1 MPRRFS
7 LKTRLLSLLLSA
19 AMVLMFLPASAFAA
33 DDEQVRVG
41 DAWLGSATRV
51 VSCGEGGTA
60 AYDPDTKTLTLTNVT
75 INHDYNAA
83 IWNTVEGLT
92 IKLVGKN
99 SINSGEQTGILS
111 MQGCGLLTLTGEE
124 GSLNITTA
132 DGQAIYA
139 NTGSLLIKD
148 TTVTASTEA
157 FDTCAVS
164 ADLGIEIS
172 GSTLESAIASG
183 NAIYTPG
190 DLKIE
195 NSNVTTSNDNQNNKG
210 YPAIWSDGDITIN
223 GGQLKSTCK
232 GGTALGAASTISITG
247 CTLESAST
255 DGNAIYTPGDLK
267 IENSNVTTSND
278 NTNNNGYPAIWCY
291 GDITING
298 GQLKSTCIGSDAL
311 GAVGALSITDCN
323 VENKGY
329 YTALYSGGKMTLTG
343 GSITAEAEN
352 NAIISNSAMT
362 ITNATVKAT
371 AQRYDALRASDVM
384 KINGGSITADAGD
397 NAIIS
402 YSAMTI
408 TNATVKATAQRHNA
422 LRASDVMK
430 INGGRVEA
438 TTVLYDEET
447 YAIHMQPLDDGSN
460 DGRMEI
466 GGGVELYVKGFSG
479 IAVGDEATIA
489 DAHIV
494 IDSEDWSID
503 MPVKFAEGCD
513 IALALGGDS
522 MESAEPFDWYSM
534 SLEPFTPGTPGG
546 TYRYLEL
553 FSGAKHTLRVTNG
566 MISELNGKPYTGNEA
581 EIPAGSPVTL
591 TLTVNEDAFTAGE
604 VFSSWTLSPTPR
616 DLQINGNVITFT
628 MPAEDVEIRATGDI
642 PPEPGPD
649 AEGSPLF
656 GLALG
661 AVGGTL
667 VGLTFYAAHELG
679 ITQTL
684 RETLPAG
691 AAIPANRGELALLL
705 WNAADKPEPEKQPA
719 FTDVSDL
726 ETAKAAQWA
735 IEAGLMETE
744 SSGKFAPAKRVTR
757 LKVFRTWKAANH

>member
-41 DAWLGSATRV
+41 DAWLGSANRSVT
-51 VSCGEGGTA
+51 CGEGTA

-92 IKLVGKN
+92 IKLVGEN
-99 SINSGEQTGILS
+99 SINSGDQTGILS
-111 MQGCGLLTLTGEE
+111 MQGCGLLTLTGE
-124 GSLNITTA
+124 GSLNITAA
-132 DGQAIYA
+132 DGHAIYA
-139 NTGSLLIKD
+139 NTGSLLVKD
-148 TTVTASTEA
+148 TTVKVSSDAL
-157 FDTCAVS
+157 AVY

-172 GSTLESAIASG
+172 NSTFESATPDG
-183 NAIYTPG
+183 NAIWTPC

-195 NSNVTTSNDNQNNKG
+195 NSNVTTSNDNQSNKG
-210 YPAIWSDGDITIN
+210 YPAICCDGDITIN
-223 GGQLKSTCK
+223 GGRLKSTCK
-232 GGTALGAASTISITG
+232 GG
-247 CTLESAST
+247 
-255 DGNAIYTPGDLK
+255 
-267 IENSNVTTSND
+267 
-278 NTNNNGYPAIWCY
+278 
-291 GDITING
+291 
-298 GQLKSTCIGSDAL
+298 DAL
-311 GAVGALSITDCN
+311 GVAGTLSITNCN
-323 VENKGY
+323 VENKGD

-352 NAIISNSAMT
+352 SAIMSRSAMT

-371 AQRYDALRASDVM
+371 AQKY
-384 KINGGSITADAGD
+384 
-397 NAIIS
+397 
-402 YSAMTI
+402 
-408 TNATVKATAQRHNA
+408 NA

-430 INGGRVEA
+430 IDKGRVEA
-438 TTVLYDEET
+438 TTFGEET
-447 YAIHMQPLDDGSN
+447 YAIHMEPMDDGN
-460 DGRMEI
+460 NGRMEI
-466 GGGVELYVKGFSG
+466 GGGVELYVNGYNG
-479 IAVGDEATIA
+479 ISVGEGATIE
-489 DAHIV
+489 DARIV
-494 IDSEDWSID
+494 IDSEACSID
-503 MPVKFAEGCD
+503 MPVKFADGYD
-513 IALALGGDS
+513 IARALGGDS
-522 MESAEPFDWYSM
+522 KENAKPFDWYSM
-534 SLEPFTPGTPGG
+534 SLEPYTPNQPGTFP
-546 TYRYLEL
+546 YLEL
-553 FSGAKHTLRVTNG
+553 LSGAKHTLRVTNG
-566 MISELNGKPYTGNEA
+566 TISEMNGKQYTGNEA

-591 TLTVNEDAFTAGE
+591 TLTVNEDAFAAGD

-616 DLQINGNVITFT
+616 DLRIDGNVITFT
-628 MPAEDVEIRATGDI
+628 MPAEDVEISATSDI
-642 PPEPGPD
+642 PPEPTPD
-649 AEGSPLF
+649 AEGSPLL
-656 GLALG
+656 GLALV

-667 VGLTFYAAHELG
+667 VGLTLYAAHEFG

-757 LKVFRTWKAANH
+757 LKVFKTWKAAGH

>member
-7 LKTRLLSLLLSA
+7 LKARLLSLLLSA

-41 DAWLGSATRV
+41 DTWLGSAMRSVT
-51 VSCGEGGTA
+51 CGEGTA
-60 AYDPDTKTLTLTNVT
+60 AYDPDTKTLTLTNAT

-92 IKLVGKN
+92 IELVGEN

-111 MQGCGLLTLTGEE
+111 QEGCGLLTLTGE
-124 GSLNITTA
+124 GSLNITVT
-132 DGQAIYA
+132 GGNAIFV

-148 TTVTASTEA
+148 TTVTVSSGASDA
-157 FDTCAVS
+157 CAVT
-164 ADLGIEIS
+164 ADYDIEIS
-172 GSTLESAIASG
+172 GSTLESAIANG

-195 NSNVTTSNDNQNNKG
+195 NSNVTTSNDNKNDDG
-210 YPAIWSDGDITIN
+210 YPAIWCKGDITIN

-267 IENSNVTTSND
+267 IENSNVTTNSAGNL
-278 NTNNNGYPAIWCY
+278 PAIWSDS
-291 GDITING
+291 DITING
-298 GQLKSTCIGSDAL
+298 GQLKSTCTGSDAL
-311 GAVGALSITDCN
+311 GAAGTLSITNCN
-323 VENKGY
+323 VENKGAS
-329 YTALYSGGKMTLTG
+329 ALYSQCEMTLTG
-343 GSITAEAEN
+343 GSITAEAEY
-352 NAIISNSAMT
+352 NAIISRSAMT

-371 AQRYDALRASDVM
+371 AQHY
-384 KINGGSITADAGD
+384 
-397 NAIIS
+397 
-402 YSAMTI
+402 
-408 TNATVKATAQRHNA
+408 NA

-430 INGGRVEA
+430 IDGGRVEA
-438 TTVLYDEET
+438 TTVLYDKET
-447 YAIHMQPLDDGSN
+447 YAIHMQPMDDGSN
-460 DGRMEI
+460 NGRMEI
-466 GGGVELYVKGFSG
+466 GGGVELYVKGYNG
-479 IAVGDEATIA
+479 ISVGEGATIE

-494 IDSEDWSID
+494 IDSDDWSID
-503 MPVKFAEGCD
+503 MPVKFAEGYD

-522 MESAEPFDWYSM
+522 MESAKPFDWYSM
-534 SLEPFTPGTPGG
+534 SLEPFTPGTPG
-546 TYRYLEL
+546 TYPYLEL

-566 MISELNGKPYTGNEA
+566 TISEMNGKPYTGNEA

-616 DLQINGNVITFT
+616 DLQIDGNVITFT

-642 PPEPGPD
+642 PPEPTPD
-649 AEGSPLF
+649 AEVSPLF

-679 ITQTL
+679 ITQIL

-705 WNAADKPEPEKQPA
+705 WNAADKPEPENQPA
-719 FTDVSDL
+719 FTDVSDP

-735 IEAGLMETE
+735 IEAGLMEIE

-757 LKVFRTWKAANH
+757 LKVFRTWKAAKH

>member
-33 DDEQVRVG
+33 ADQQVLVG
-41 DAWLGSATRV
+41 SQWLGSATRSV
-51 VSCGEGGTA
+51 PCGEGTA
-60 AYDPDTKTLTLTNVT
+60 AYDPDAKTLTLTDAT
-75 INHDYNAA
+75 INSDNNAA
-83 IWNTVEGLT
+83 ICNTVEGLT
-92 IKLVGKN
+92 IKLVGEN
-99 SINSGEQTGILS
+99 SINSDNQPGILNVR
-111 MQGCGLLTLTGEE
+111 GCGLLTLTGD
-124 GSLNITTA
+124 GSLNITA
-132 DGQAIYA
+132 NAGHAIYA
-139 NTGSLLIKD
+139 NTSSLLVKD
-148 TTVTASTEA
+148 TTVKVSS
-157 FDTCAVS
+157 DILAVY

-172 GSTLESAIASG
+172 NSTIESASTDS
-183 NAIYTPG
+183 NAIWTPC

-195 NSNVTTSNDNQNNKG
+195 NSNVTTSNDNESGNT
-210 YPAIWSDGDITIN
+210 YPAIWSDRDITIN
-223 GGQLKSTCK
+223 GGQLQSTCK
-232 GGTALGAASTISITG
+232 GGDALGAAGT
-247 CTLESAST
+247 
-255 DGNAIYTPGDLK
+255 
-267 IENSNVTTSND
+267 
-278 NTNNNGYPAIWCY
+278 
-291 GDITING
+291 
-298 GQLKSTCIGSDAL
+298 
-311 GAVGALSITDCN
+311 LSITNCT
-323 VENKGY
+323 VENKGAS
-329 YTALYSGGKMTLTG
+329 ALYSQGAMTLTG
-343 GSITAEAEN
+343 GSI
-352 NAIISNSAMT
+352 I
-362 ITNATVKAT
+362 
-371 AQRYDALRASDVM
+371 
-384 KINGGSITADAGD
+384 ADAEY

-408 TNATVKATAQRHNA
+408 TNATVKATAQRVNA

-430 INGGRVEA
+430 IDGGRVEA
-438 TTVLYDEET
+438 TTFGDEE
-447 YAIHMQPLDDGSN
+447 YAIHMQPIDDEDN
-460 DGRMEI
+460 NGRMEI
-466 GGGVELYVKGFSG
+466 GGGVELYVKGYSG
-479 IAVGDEATIA
+479 ISVGEGATIE

-494 IDSEDWSID
+494 IDSEDCSID
-503 MPVKFAEGCD
+503 MPVKFADGYD
-513 IALALGGDS
+513 IARALGGDS
-522 MESAEPFDWYSM
+522 KENAKPFDWYSM
-534 SLEPFTPGTPGG
+534 SLEPFTPGTPG

-553 FSGAKHTLRVTNG
+553 LSGAKHTLRVTNG

-604 VFSSWTLSPTPR
+604 VFSSWTLFPTPR
-616 DLQINGNVITFT
+616 DLQIDGNVITFT

-642 PPEPGPD
+642 PPEPTPD

-667 VGLTFYAAHELG
+667 VGLTFYAAHEIG

-684 RETLPAG
+684 QETLPAG

>member
-7 LKTRLLSLLLSA
+7 LKARLLSLLLSA

-41 DAWLGSATRV
+41 DTWLGSATRSV
-51 VSCGEGGTA
+51 ACGEGTA
-60 AYDPDTKTLTLTNVT
+60 AYDPDTKTLTLTKAT

-92 IKLVGKN
+92 IELVGEN

-111 MQGCGLLTLTGEE
+111 QEGCGLLTLTGE
-124 GSLNITTA
+124 GSLNITVT
-132 DGQAIYA
+132 GGNAIFV

-148 TTVTASTEA
+148 TTVTVSSGASDA
-157 FDTCAVS
+157 CAVT
-164 ADLGIEIS
+164 ADYDIEIS
-172 GSTLESAIASG
+172 GSTLESAIANG
-183 NAIYTPG
+183 NAIFARG

-195 NSNVTTSNDNQNNKG
+195 NSNVTTSNDNKNDDD
-210 YPAIWSDGDITIN
+210 YPAIWCKGDITIN

-267 IENSNVTTSND
+267 IENSNVTTNSAGNF
-278 NTNNNGYPAIWCY
+278 PAIWSD

-298 GQLKSTCIGSDAL
+298 GQLKSTCTGSDAL
-311 GAVGALSITDCN
+311 GAAGTLSITNCN
-323 VENKGY
+323 VENKGAS
-329 YTALYSGGKMTLTG
+329 ALYSQGEMTLTG
-343 GSITAEAEN
+343 GSITAEAEY

-371 AQRYDALRASDVM
+371 AQKY
-384 KINGGSITADAGD
+384 
-397 NAIIS
+397 
-402 YSAMTI
+402 
-408 TNATVKATAQRHNA
+408 NA

-430 INGGRVEA
+430 IDGGWVKA
-438 TTVLYDEET
+438 TTVLHDDAEP
-447 YAIHMQPLDDGSN
+447 YAIHMQPMDDGSN
-460 DGRMEI
+460 NGRMEI
-466 GGGVELYVKGFSG
+466 GGGVELYVKGVNG
-479 IAVGDEATIA
+479 ISVGEGATIE

-494 IDSEDWSID
+494 IDSEDCSID
-503 MPVKFAEGCD
+503 MPVKFADGYD
-513 IALALGGDS
+513 IARALGGDS

-534 SLEPFTPGTPGG
+534 SLKPFTPGTPGG

-566 MISELNGKPYTGNEA
+566 MISEMNGKPYTGNEA

-628 MPAEDVEIRATGDI
+628 MPAENVEIRATGDI
-642 PPEPGPD
+642 PPEPTPD
-649 AEGSPLF
+649 AEVSPLF

-661 AVGGTL
+661 AVSGTL
-667 VGLTFYAAHELG
+667 VGLTLYTVHELG

-735 IEAGLMETE
+735 IETGLMETE

-757 LKVFRTWKAANH
+757 LKVFRTWKAAKH

>member
-7 LKTRLLSLLLSA
+7 LKARLLSLLLSA

-33 DDEQVRVG
+33 DDKQVRVG
-41 DAWLGSATRV
+41 DTWLGSATRSV
-51 VSCGEGGTA
+51 PCGEGTA
-60 AYDPDTKTLTLTNVT
+60 AYDPDTKTLTLTNAT

-92 IKLVGKN
+92 IELVGEN

-111 MQGCGLLTLTGEE
+111 QEGCGLLTLTGE
-124 GSLNITTA
+124 GSLNITVT
-132 DGQAIYA
+132 GGNAIFV

-148 TTVTASTEA
+148 TTITVSSGASDACAVTA
-157 FDTCAVS
+157 DY
-164 ADLGIEIS
+164 DIEIS
-172 GSTLESAIASG
+172 GSTLESAIANG
-183 NAIYTPG
+183 NAIFARG

-195 NSNVTTSNDNQNNKG
+195 NSNVTTSNDNKNDDG
-210 YPAIWSDGDITIN
+210 YPAIWCKGDITIN

-267 IENSNVTTSND
+267 IENSNVTTNSAGNL
-278 NTNNNGYPAIWCY
+278 PAIWSDS
-291 GDITING
+291 DITING
-298 GQLKSTCIGSDAL
+298 GQLKSTCTGSDAL
-311 GAVGALSITDCN
+311 GAAGTLSITNCN
-323 VENKGY
+323 VENKGAS
-329 YTALYSGGKMTLTG
+329 ALYSQGEMTLTG
-343 GSITAEAEN
+343 GSITAEAEY
-352 NAIISNSAMT
+352 NAIISRSAMT

-371 AQRYDALRASDVM
+371 AQHY
-384 KINGGSITADAGD
+384 
-397 NAIIS
+397 
-402 YSAMTI
+402 
-408 TNATVKATAQRHNA
+408 NA

-430 INGGRVEA
+430 IDGGRVEA
-438 TTVLYDEET
+438 TTVLYDKET
-447 YAIHMQPLDDGSN
+447 YAIHMQPMDDGSN
-460 DGRMEI
+460 NGRMEI
-466 GGGVELYVKGFSG
+466 GGGVELYAKGFSG
-479 IAVGDEATIA
+479 IFVGEEATIA

-494 IDSEDWSID
+494 IDSDDWSID
-503 MPVKFAEGCD
+503 MPVKFAEGYD

-522 MESAEPFDWYSM
+522 MESAKPFDWYSM
-534 SLEPFTPGTPGG
+534 SLEPFTPGTPG
-546 TYRYLEL
+546 TYPYLEL

-566 MISELNGKPYTGNEA
+566 TISEMNGKPYTGNEA

-616 DLQINGNVITFT
+616 DLQIDGNVITFT

-705 WNAADKPEPEKQPA
+705 WNAADKPEPENQPA

-744 SSGKFAPAKRVTR
+744 GSGKFAPAKRVTR
-757 LKVFRTWKAANH
+757 LKVFRTWKAAKH

>member
-1 MPRRFS
+1 MRQKKGMFLMPRRFS

-267 IENSNVTTSND
+267 IENSNVTTNSAGNL
-278 NTNNNGYPAIWCY
+278 PAIWSDS
-291 GDITING
+291 DITING
-298 GQLKSTCIGSDAL
+298 GQLKSTCTGSDAL
-311 GAVGALSITDCN
+311 GATGTLSITDCT

-352 NAIISNSAMT
+352 RAIMSRSAMT

-371 AQRYDALRASDVM
+371 AQKY
-384 KINGGSITADAGD
+384 
-397 NAIIS
+397 
-402 YSAMTI
+402 
-408 TNATVKATAQRHNA
+408 NA

-430 INGGRVEA
+430 IDGGRVEA
-438 TTVLYDEET
+438 TTVRYDEKP
-447 YAIHMQPLDDGSN
+447 YAIHMEPLNDGSN
-460 DGRMEI
+460 NGRMEI
-466 GGGVELYVKGFSG
+466 GGGVELYVKGYKG
-479 IAVGDEATIA
+479 ISVGEGATIE

-494 IDSEDWSID
+494 IDSDDRSIN
-503 MPVKFAEGCD
+503 MPVKFAEGYD

-534 SLEPFTPGTPGG
+534 EPFTPGAGKQPGSFP
-546 TYRYLEL
+546 YLEL
-553 FSGAKHTLRVTNG
+553 LSGAKHTLRVTNG

-616 DLQINGNVITFT
+616 DLQIDSNVITFT
-628 MPAEDVEIRATGDI
+628 MPAENVEIRATGDI
-642 PPEPGPD
+642 PPEPTPD

-667 VGLTFYAAHELG
+667 VGLTFYAAHEIG

>member
-111 MQGCGLLTLTGEE
+111 MQGCGLLTLTGE

-255 DGNAIYTPGDLK
+255 GSNAIYTPGDLT
-267 IENSNVTTSND
+267 IENSNVTTNSAGNL
-278 NTNNNGYPAIWCY
+278 PAIWSDS
-291 GDITING
+291 DITING
-298 GQLKSTCIGSDAL
+298 GQLKSTCTGSDAL
-311 GAVGALSITDCN
+311 GATGTLSITDCT

-343 GSITAEAEN
+343 GSITAEAED
-352 NAIISNSAMT
+352 NAILSRSAMT

-371 AQRYDALRASDVM
+371 AQH
-384 KINGGSITADAGD
+384 I
-397 NAIIS
+397 
-402 YSAMTI
+402 
-408 TNATVKATAQRHNA
+408 NA

-430 INGGRVEA
+430 IDGGRVEA
-438 TTVLYDEET
+438 TTVLHDDAEP
-447 YAIHMQPLDDGSN
+447 YAIHMQPMDDGSN
-460 DGRMEI
+460 NGRMEI
-466 GGGVELYVKGFSG
+466 GGGVELYVKGVNG
-479 IAVGDEATIA
+479 ISVGEGATIE

-494 IDSEDWSID
+494 IDSEDCSID
-503 MPVKFAEGCD
+503 MPVKFADGYD
-513 IALALGGDS
+513 IARALGGDS

-534 SLEPFTPGTPGG
+534 SLEPFTPNQPG
-546 TYRYLEL
+546 TYPYLEL
-553 FSGAKHTLRVTNG
+553 LSGAKHTLRVTNG
-566 MISELNGKPYTGNEA
+566 TISEMNGKPYTGNEA

-616 DLQINGNVITFT
+616 DLQIDGNVITFT
-628 MPAEDVEIRATGDI
+628 MPAENVEIRATGDI
-642 PPEPGPD
+642 PPEPTPD

-667 VGLTFYAAHELG
+667 VGLTFYAAHEIG

-757 LKVFRTWKAANH
+757 LKVFRTWKAAGH

>member
-33 DDEQVRVG
+33 DDQQVRVG
-41 DAWLGSATRV
+41 YTWLGSATRTV
-51 VSCGEGGTA
+51 TCGEGTA
-60 AYDPDTKTLTLTNVT
+60 EYDPDTKTLTLTNAT

-83 IWNTVEGLT
+83 IWNTVENLT
-92 IKLVGKN
+92 IELVGEN
-99 SINSGEQTGILS
+99 SISSGEQTGILNQQS
-111 MQGCGLLTLTGEE
+111 CGLLTLTGD
-124 GSLNITTA
+124 GSLNITVT
-132 DGQAIYA
+132 GGNAIFV

-148 TTVTASTEA
+148 TTVKVSSGA
-157 FDTCAVS
+157 FDACAVS
-164 ADLGIEIS
+164 ADDGIEIS
-172 GSTLESAIASG
+172 GSTLESAIANG
-183 NAIYTPG
+183 NAIFARG

-195 NSNVTTSNDNQNNKG
+195 NSNVTTSNDNKN
-210 YPAIWSDGDITIN
+210 GD
-223 GGQLKSTCK
+223 
-232 GGTALGAASTISITG
+232 
-247 CTLESAST
+247 
-255 DGNAIYTPGDLK
+255 
-267 IENSNVTTSND
+267 
-278 NTNNNGYPAIWCY
+278 GYPAIWCD

-311 GAVGALSITDCN
+311 GAAGTLSITDCN
-323 VENKGY
+323 VENKGG

-343 GSITAEAEN
+343 GSITAEAEG
-352 NAIISNSAMT
+352 NAIMSRSAMT

-371 AQRYDALRASDVM
+371 AQTY
-384 KINGGSITADAGD
+384 
-397 NAIIS
+397 
-402 YSAMTI
+402 
-408 TNATVKATAQRHNA
+408 NA

-430 INGGRVEA
+430 IDGGRVEA

-447 YAIHMQPLDDGSN
+447 YAIHMEPMADGSN
-460 DGRMEI
+460 NGRMEI
-466 GGGVELYVKGFSG
+466 GGGVELYVKGYSG
-479 IAVGDEATIA
+479 IYVGEGATIE

-494 IDSEDWSID
+494 INSEDCSID
-503 MPVKFAEGCD
+503 MPVKFAEGYD

-522 MESAEPFDWYSM
+522 MENAEPFDWYSM
-534 SLEPFTPGTPGG
+534 SLEPFTPNQPG

-553 FSGAKHTLRVTNG
+553 FSGAKHTLRVANG
-566 MISELNGKPYTGNEA
+566 MISEMNGKPYTGNEA
-581 EIPAGSPVTL
+581 EIPAGSPVAL

-604 VFSSWTLSPTPR
+604 VFSSWTLSPTPK
-616 DLQINGNVITFT
+616 DLRIDGNVITFT
-628 MPAEDVEIRATGDI
+628 MPAEAVEIRATGDI
-642 PPEPGPD
+642 PPEPTPD
-649 AEGSPLF
+649 AEVSPLF
-656 GLALG
+656 GIALG

-667 VGLTFYAAHELG
+667 VGLTFYTAHQLG

-719 FTDVSDL
+719 FTDVSDP
-726 ETAKAAQWA
+726 ETAKAAQWT

>member
-1 MPRRFS
+1 MRQKKGMFLMPRRFS

-33 DDEQVRVG
+33 DEEQQVRVG
-41 DAWLGSATRV
+41 YTCLGSATRSV
-51 VSCGEGGTA
+51 TCGEGTA

-75 INHDYNAA
+75 INHDYDAA
-83 IWNTVEGLT
+83 IWNTTDDLT
-92 IKLVGKN
+92 IKLVGEN
-99 SINSGEQTGILS
+99 SINSGDQVGILS
-111 MQGCGLLTLTGEE
+111 QEGRGLLTLTGE

-195 NSNVTTSNDNQNNKG
+195 NSNVTTNSAGNL
-210 YPAIWSDGDITIN
+210 PAIWSDSDITIN
-223 GGQLKSTCK
+223 GGQLKSTC
-232 GGTALGAASTISITG
+232 T
-247 CTLESAST
+247 
-255 DGNAIYTPGDLK
+255 
-267 IENSNVTTSND
+267 
-278 NTNNNGYPAIWCY
+278 
-291 GDITING
+291 
-298 GQLKSTCIGSDAL
+298 GSDAL
-311 GAVGALSITDCN
+311 GAAGTLSITNCN
-323 VENKGY
+323 VENKGS
-329 YTALYSGGKMTLTG
+329 YTALYSGGEMTLTG

-352 NAIISNSAMT
+352 NAILSRSAMT

-371 AQRYDALRASDVM
+371 AQKY
-384 KINGGSITADAGD
+384 
-397 NAIIS
+397 
-402 YSAMTI
+402 
-408 TNATVKATAQRHNA
+408 NA

-430 INGGRVEA
+430 IDGGRVEA
-438 TTVLYDEET
+438 TTTTVLYDDVEP
-447 YAIHMQPLDDGSN
+447 YAIHMEPMGDGSN
-460 DGRMEI
+460 NGRMEI
-466 GGGVELYVKGFSG
+466 GGGVELYVKGYKG
-479 IAVGDEATIA
+479 ISVGDGATIA

-494 IDSEDWSID
+494 IDSDDWSID
-503 MPVKFAEGCD
+503 MPVKFADGYD
-513 IALALGGDS
+513 IARALGGDS
-522 MESAEPFDWYSM
+522 KENAKPFDWYSM
-534 SLEPFTPGTPGG
+534 NLEPYIPNQPG

-553 FSGAKHTLRVTNG
+553 LSGAKHTLRVTNG
-566 MISELNGKPYTGNEA
+566 MISEMNGKPYTGNEA
-581 EIPAGSPVTL
+581 EISTGSPVTL

-604 VFSSWTLSPTPR
+604 VFSSWTLSPAPR

-667 VGLTFYAAHELG
+667 VGLTFYAAHEIG

-684 RETLPAG
+684 RKTLPAG

-735 IEAGLMETE
+735 IETGLMETE

>member
-7 LKTRLLSLLLSA
+7 LKARLLSLLLSA
-19 AMVLMFLPASAFAA
+19 AIVLMFLPASAFAA

-41 DAWLGSATRV
+41 DTWLGSATRSV
-51 VSCGEGGTA
+51 TCGEGTA
-60 AYDPDTKTLTLTNVT
+60 AYDPDTKTLTLTKAT

-92 IKLVGKN
+92 IELVGEN
-99 SINSGEQTGILS
+99 SIYSGEQTGILS
-111 MQGCGLLTLTGEE
+111 QEGCGLLTLTGD
-124 GSLNITTA
+124 GSLNITVI
-132 DGQAIYA
+132 GGNAIFV

-148 TTVTASTEA
+148 TTVKVSSGA
-157 FDTCAVS
+157 FDACAVY
-164 ADLGIEIS
+164 ADDDIEIS
-172 GSTLESAIASG
+172 GSTLESAIANG

-195 NSNVTTSNDNQNNKG
+195 NSNVTTSNDNANG
-210 YPAIWSDGDITIN
+210 GDYPAIWCKGDLTIN

-255 DGNAIYTPGDLK
+255 DGNAIYAPGDLK
-267 IENSNVTTSND
+267 IENSNVTTNSAGNL
-278 NTNNNGYPAIWCY
+278 PAIWSDS
-291 GDITING
+291 DITING
-298 GQLKSTCIGSDAL
+298 GQLKSTGIGSDAL
-311 GAVGALSITDCN
+311 GAIGTLSITDCT
-323 VENKGY
+323 VENEGG

-343 GSITAEAEN
+343 GSITAEAER
-352 NAIISNSAMT
+352 NAIISERAMT

-371 AQRYDALRASDVM
+371 AQKY
-384 KINGGSITADAGD
+384 
-397 NAIIS
+397 
-402 YSAMTI
+402 
-408 TNATVKATAQRHNA
+408 NA

-430 INGGRVEA
+430 IDGGRVEA
-438 TTVLYDEET
+438 TTVLYDKET
-447 YAIHMQPLDDGSN
+447 YAIHMEPMADGSN

-466 GGGVELYVKGFSG
+466 GGGVELYVKGYKG
-479 IAVGDEATIA
+479 IYVGEGATIE

-494 IDSEDWSID
+494 INSEDCSID
-503 MPVKFAEGCD
+503 MPVKFAEGYD

-534 SLEPFTPGTPGG
+534 SLEPFTPNQPG

-581 EIPAGSPVTL
+581 EIPAGSPVAL

-628 MPAEDVEIRATGDI
+628 MPAENVEIRATGDI
-642 PPEPGPD
+642 PPEPTPD
-649 AEGSPLF
+649 AEVSPLF
-656 GLALG
+656 GIALG

-667 VGLTFYAAHELG
+667 VGLTFYAAHQLG

>member
-99 SINSGEQTGILS
+99 SINSGKQTGILS

-267 IENSNVTTSND
+267 IENSNVTTNSAGNL
-278 NTNNNGYPAIWCY
+278 PAIWSDS
-291 GDITING
+291 DITING

-311 GAVGALSITDCN
+311 GAVGTLSITNCN
-323 VENKGY
+323 VENKGG
-329 YTALYSGGKMTLTG
+329 YTALYSGGKMTLT
-343 GSITAEAEN
+343 
-352 NAIISNSAMT
+352 
-362 ITNATVKAT
+362 NATVKAT
-371 AQRYDALRASDVM
+371 AQTY
-384 KINGGSITADAGD
+384 
-397 NAIIS
+397 
-402 YSAMTI
+402 
-408 TNATVKATAQRHNA
+408 NA

-430 INGGRVEA
+430 IDGGRVEA
-438 TTVLYDEET
+438 TTFGEEE
-447 YAIHMQPLDDGSN
+447 YAIHMEPMADGSN

-466 GGGVELYVKGFSG
+466 GGGVELYVKGYNG
-479 IAVGDEATIA
+479 ISVGEGATIE

-494 IDSEDWSID
+494 IDSEDCSID
-503 MPVKFAEGCD
+503 MPVKFADGYD
-513 IALALGGDS
+513 IARALGGDS
-522 MESAEPFDWYSM
+522 MENAEPFDWYSM

-553 FSGAKHTLRVTNG
+553 LSGAKHTLRVTNG
-566 MISELNGKPYTGNEA
+566 MISELNGKPYTGSEA

-616 DLQINGNVITFT
+616 DLQIDGNVITFT
-628 MPAEDVEIRATGDI
+628 MPTEDVEIRATGDI
-642 PPEPGPD
+642 PPEPGSD
-649 AEGSPLF
+649 ADGSPLF

-661 AVGGTL
+661 AVSGTL
-667 VGLTFYAAHELG
+667 VGLTLYTVHELG

>member
-33 DDEQVRVG
+33 DDKQVRVG
-41 DAWLGSATRV
+41 DTWLGSAMRSVT
-51 VSCGEGGTA
+51 CGEGTA
-60 AYDPDTKTLTLTNVT
+60 AYDPDTKTLTLTNAT

-92 IKLVGKN
+92 IELVGEN
-99 SINSGEQTGILS
+99 SINSGNQSGILS

-124 GSLNITTA
+124 GSLNITAA
-132 DGQAIYA
+132 DGHAIYA
-139 NTGSLLIKD
+139 NTGSLLVKD
-148 TTVTASTEA
+148 TTVKVSS
-157 FDTCAVS
+157 DILAVY

-172 GSTLESAIASG
+172 GSTFESSTTDG
-183 NAIYTPG
+183 NAIWTPG

-210 YPAIWSDGDITIN
+210 YPAIWCDRNITISGGQLKSTCAGGKALGADGSLLVKDTTVKVSSDVLAVYANLGIEISGSTFESASTDSNAIWTPGDLKIENSNVTTNSAGNFPAIWSDGDITIN
-223 GGQLKSTCK
+223 GGQLKSTC
-232 GGTALGAASTISITG
+232 T
-247 CTLESAST
+247 
-255 DGNAIYTPGDLK
+255 
-267 IENSNVTTSND
+267 
-278 NTNNNGYPAIWCY
+278 
-291 GDITING
+291 
-298 GQLKSTCIGSDAL
+298 GSDAL
-311 GAVGALSITDCN
+311 GAAGTLSITNCN
-323 VENKGY
+323 VENKGAS
-329 YTALYSGGKMTLTG
+329 ALYSQGEMTLTG
-343 GSITAEAEN
+343 GSITAEAEY

-371 AQRYDALRASDVM
+371 AQKY
-384 KINGGSITADAGD
+384 
-397 NAIIS
+397 
-402 YSAMTI
+402 
-408 TNATVKATAQRHNA
+408 NA

-430 INGGRVEA
+430 IDGGWVKA
-438 TTVLYDEET
+438 TTVLHDDAEP
-447 YAIHMQPLDDGSN
+447 YAIHMQPMDDGN

-466 GGGVELYVKGFSG
+466 GGGVELYVKGVNG
-479 IAVGDEATIA
+479 ISVGEGATIE

-494 IDSEDWSID
+494 IDSEDCSID
-503 MPVKFAEGCD
+503 MPVKFADGYD
-513 IALALGGDS
+513 IARALGGDS

-534 SLEPFTPGTPGG
+534 SLEPFTPNQPG
-546 TYRYLEL
+546 TYPYLEL
-553 FSGAKHTLRVTNG
+553 LSGAKHTLRVTNG
-566 MISELNGKPYTGNEA
+566 MISELNGKPYTGSEA

-616 DLQINGNVITFT
+616 DLQIDGNVITFT

-642 PPEPGPD
+642 PPEPTPD

-667 VGLTFYAAHELG
+667 VGLTLYAAHELG

-705 WNAADKPEPEKQPA
+705 WNAADKPEPENQPA
-719 FTDVSDL
+719 FTDVSDP

-757 LKVFRTWKAANH
+757 LKVFRTWKAAKH

>member
-7 LKTRLLSLLLSA
+7 LKARLLSLLLSA

-33 DDEQVRVG
+33 DDKQVRVG
-41 DAWLGSATRV
+41 DTWLGSATRSV
-51 VSCGEGGTA
+51 PCGEGTA
-60 AYDPDTKTLTLTNVT
+60 AYDPDTKTLTLTNAT

-92 IKLVGKN
+92 IELVGEN

-111 MQGCGLLTLTGEE
+111 QEGCGLLTLTGE
-124 GSLNITTA
+124 GSLNITVT
-132 DGQAIYA
+132 GGNAIFV

-148 TTVTASTEA
+148 TTVTVSSGASDA
-157 FDTCAVS
+157 CAVT
-164 ADLGIEIS
+164 ADYDIEIS
-172 GSTLESAIASG
+172 GSTLESAIANG
-183 NAIYTPG
+183 NAIFARG

-195 NSNVTTSNDNQNNKG
+195 NSNVTTSNDNKNDDG
-210 YPAIWSDGDITIN
+210 YPAIWCKGDITIN

-267 IENSNVTTSND
+267 IENSNVTTNSAGNL
-278 NTNNNGYPAIWCY
+278 PAIWSDS
-291 GDITING
+291 DITING
-298 GQLKSTCIGSDAL
+298 GQLKSTCTGSDAL
-311 GAVGALSITDCN
+311 GAAGTLSITNCN
-323 VENKGY
+323 VENKGAS
-329 YTALYSGGKMTLTG
+329 ALYSQGEMTLTG
-343 GSITAEAEN
+343 GSITAEAEY
-352 NAIISNSAMT
+352 NAIISRSAMT

-371 AQRYDALRASDVM
+371 AQHY
-384 KINGGSITADAGD
+384 
-397 NAIIS
+397 
-402 YSAMTI
+402 
-408 TNATVKATAQRHNA
+408 NA

-430 INGGRVEA
+430 IDGGRVEA
-438 TTVLYDEET
+438 TTVLYDKET
-447 YAIHMQPLDDGSN
+447 YAIHMQPMDDGSN
-460 DGRMEI
+460 NGRMEI
-466 GGGVELYVKGFSG
+466 GGGVELYAKGFSG
-479 IAVGDEATIA
+479 IFVGEGATIA

-494 IDSEDWSID
+494 IDSDDWSID
-503 MPVKFAEGCD
+503 MPVKFAEGYD

-522 MESAEPFDWYSM
+522 MESAKPFDWYSM
-534 SLEPFTPGTPGG
+534 SLEPFTPGTPG
-546 TYRYLEL
+546 TYPYLEL

-566 MISELNGKPYTGNEA
+566 TISEMNGKPYTGNEA

-616 DLQINGNVITFT
+616 DLQIDGNVITFT
-628 MPAEDVEIRATGDI
+628 MPAENVEIRATGDI

-705 WNAADKPEPEKQPA
+705 WNAADKPEPENQPA
-719 FTDVSDL
+719 FTDVSDP

>member
-1 MPRRFS
+1 MRQKKGMFLMPRRFS

-111 MQGCGLLTLTGEE
+111 MQGCGLLTLTGE

-255 DGNAIYTPGDLK
+255 GSNAIYTPGDLT
-267 IENSNVTTSND
+267 IENSNVTTNSAGNH
-278 NTNNNGYPAIWCY
+278 PAICCD

-298 GQLKSTCIGSDAL
+298 GRLKSTCKGGDAL
-311 GAVGALSITDCN
+311 GVAGTLSITNCN
-323 VENKGY
+323 VENKGD

-343 GSITAEAEN
+343 GSITAEAED
-352 NAIISNSAMT
+352 NAILSRSAMT

-371 AQRYDALRASDVM
+371 AQKY
-384 KINGGSITADAGD
+384 
-397 NAIIS
+397 
-402 YSAMTI
+402 
-408 TNATVKATAQRHNA
+408 NA

-430 INGGRVEA
+430 IDGGRVEA
-438 TTVLYDEET
+438 TTFGENI
-447 YAIHMQPLDDGSN
+447 YAIHMQPMDDGSN
-460 DGRMEI
+460 NGRMEI

-479 IAVGDEATIA
+479 IFVGEEATIA

-494 IDSEDWSID
+494 IDSDDWSID
-503 MPVKFAEGCD
+503 MPVKFADGYD
-513 IALALGGDS
+513 IARALGGDS
-522 MESAEPFDWYSM
+522 KGSAEPFDWYSM
-534 SLEPFTPGTPGG
+534 SLEPFTPGTPG

-553 FSGAKHTLRVTNG
+553 LSGAKHTLRVTNG

-604 VFSSWTLSPTPR
+604 VFSSWTLFPTPR
-616 DLQINGNVITFT
+616 DLQIDGNVITFT

-642 PPEPGPD
+642 PPEPTPD

-667 VGLTFYAAHELG
+667 VGLTFYAAHEIG

>member
-1 MPRRFS
+1 MHQKKGMFLMPRRFS

-41 DAWLGSATRV
+41 YTWLGSATRSV
-51 VSCGEGGTA
+51 TCGDGTA
-60 AYDPDTKTLTLTNVT
+60 AYDPDTKTLTLTNAT

-83 IWNTVEGLT
+83 IWNTTDDLI
-92 IKLVGKN
+92 IKLVGEN
-99 SINSGEQTGILS
+99 SINSGNEAGILS
-111 MQGCGLLTLTGEE
+111 QEGRGLLTLTGE
-124 GSLNITTA
+124 GSLNITAA
-132 DGQAIYA
+132 DNYAIYA
-139 NTGSLLIKD
+139 HTGSLLVKD
-148 TTVTASTEA
+148 TTVKVSS
-157 FDTCAVS
+157 DTLAVY

-172 GSTLESAIASG
+172 GSTFESSTTDG
-183 NAIYTPG
+183 NAIWAPG

-210 YPAIWSDGDITIN
+210 YPAIWCDSNITIN

-232 GGTALGAASTISITG
+232 GGTALGAAGTISITG
-247 CTLESAST
+247 NTFESAST
-255 DGNAIYTPGDLK
+255 GSNAIYTPGDLK
-267 IENSNVTTSND
+267 IENSNVTTNSAGNF
-278 NTNNNGYPAIWCY
+278 PAIWSD

-298 GQLKSTCIGSDAL
+298 GQLKSTCTGSDAL
-311 GAVGALSITDCN
+311 GAAGTLSITNCN
-323 VENKGY
+323 VENKGAS
-329 YTALYSGGKMTLTG
+329 ALYSQGEMTLTG
-343 GSITAEAEN
+343 GSITVEAEY

-371 AQRYDALRASDVM
+371 AQKY
-384 KINGGSITADAGD
+384 
-397 NAIIS
+397 
-402 YSAMTI
+402 
-408 TNATVKATAQRHNA
+408 NA

-430 INGGRVEA
+430 IDGGWVKA
-438 TTVLYDEET
+438 TTVLHDDAEP
-447 YAIHMQPLDDGSN
+447 YAIHMQPMDDGSN

-466 GGGVELYVKGFSG
+466 GGGVELYVKGVNG
-479 IAVGDEATIA
+479 ISVGEGATIE

-494 IDSEDWSID
+494 IDSEDCSID
-503 MPVKFAEGCD
+503 MPVKFADGYD
-513 IALALGGDS
+513 IARALGGDS
-522 MESAEPFDWYSM
+522 KENAKPFDWYSM
-534 SLEPFTPGTPGG
+534 SLEPFTPNQPG

-553 FSGAKHTLRVTNG
+553 LSGAKHTLRVTNG
-566 MISELNGKPYTGNEA
+566 MISELNGKPYTGSEA

-616 DLQINGNVITFT
+616 DLQIDGNVITFT

-649 AEGSPLF
+649 ADGSPLF

-667 VGLTFYAAHELG
+667 VGLTFYAAHQLG

-705 WNAADKPEPEKQPA
+705 WNAADKPEPENQPA
-719 FTDVSDL
+719 FTDVSDP

>member
-7 LKTRLLSLLLSA
+7 LKARLLSLLLSA

-33 DDEQVRVG
+33 DDQQVRVG
-41 DAWLGSATRV
+41 GTWLGSATRSV
-51 VSCGEGGTA
+51 ACGEGTA
-60 AYDPDTKTLTLTNVT
+60 AYNPDTKTLTLTNAT

-92 IKLVGKN
+92 IELVGEN
-99 SINSGEQTGILS
+99 SIYSGEQTGILS
-111 MQGCGLLTLTGEE
+111 QEGCGLLTLTGD
-124 GSLNITTA
+124 GSLNITVI
-132 DGQAIYA
+132 GGNAIFV

-148 TTVTASTEA
+148 TTVKVSSGA
-157 FDTCAVS
+157 FDACAVY
-164 ADLGIEIS
+164 ADDDIEIS
-172 GSTLESAIASG
+172 GSTLESAIANG

-195 NSNVTTSNDNQNNKG
+195 NSNVTTSNDNANG
-210 YPAIWSDGDITIN
+210 GDYPAIWCKGDLTIN

-255 DGNAIYTPGDLK
+255 DGNAIYAPGDLK
-267 IENSNVTTSND
+267 IENSNVTTNSAGNL
-278 NTNNNGYPAIWCY
+278 PAIWSDS
-291 GDITING
+291 DITING
-298 GQLKSTCIGSDAL
+298 GQLKSTGIGSDAL
-311 GAVGALSITDCN
+311 GAIGTLSITDCT
-323 VENKGY
+323 VENEGG

-343 GSITAEAEN
+343 GSITAEAER
-352 NAIISNSAMT
+352 NAIISERAMT

-371 AQRYDALRASDVM
+371 AQKY
-384 KINGGSITADAGD
+384 
-397 NAIIS
+397 
-402 YSAMTI
+402 
-408 TNATVKATAQRHNA
+408 NA

-430 INGGRVEA
+430 IDGGRVEA
-438 TTVLYDEET
+438 TTVLYDKET
-447 YAIHMQPLDDGSN
+447 YAIHMEPMADGSN

-466 GGGVELYVKGFSG
+466 GGGVELYVKGYSG
-479 IAVGDEATIA
+479 IYVGEGATIE

-494 IDSEDWSID
+494 INSEDCSID
-503 MPVKFAEGCD
+503 MPVKFAEGYD

-534 SLEPFTPGTPGG
+534 SLEPFTPNQPG

-581 EIPAGSPVTL
+581 EIPAGSPVAL

-628 MPAEDVEIRATGDI
+628 MPAENVEIRATGDI
-642 PPEPGPD
+642 PPEPTPD
-649 AEGSPLF
+649 AEVSPLF